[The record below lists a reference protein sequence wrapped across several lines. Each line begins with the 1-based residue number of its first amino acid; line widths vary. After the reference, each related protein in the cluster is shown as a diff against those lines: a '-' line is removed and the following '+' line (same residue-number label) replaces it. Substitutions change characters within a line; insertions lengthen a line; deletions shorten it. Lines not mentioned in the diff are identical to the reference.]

1 MALSLLGLHLA
12 SAETRLTKDEL
23 RAYTRDL
30 AALPDAVESVVGQAL
45 LVEDLAARLADCTTF
60 FYLGRGYDWAVALEA
75 ALKLKE
81 ISYLHAEA
89 YAAGEMKHGPL
100 ALVEPGVVVVCFA
113 TQPELVEKMASN
125 IKEVSARG
133 GMVVSVVMDGETRA
147 DASSDYLL
155 RIPRV
160 RPEFA
165 PIVSVVPLQ
174 LLAYLVART
183 RGCEIDQPRNLAKS
197 VTVE

>member
-1 MALSLLGLHLA
+1 LLARPASG

-81 ISYLHAEA
+81 IRT
-89 YAAGEMKHGPL
+89 
-100 ALVEPGVVVVCFA
+100 F
-113 TQPELVEKMASN
+113 T
-125 IKEVSARG
+125 
-133 GMVVSVVMDGETRA
+133 
-147 DASSDYLL
+147 
-155 RIPRV
+155 PR
-160 RPEFA
+160 
-165 PIVSVVPLQ
+165 
-174 LLAYLVART
+174 RT
-183 RGCEIDQPRNLAKS
+183 RPAK
-197 VTVE
+197 

>member
-1 MALSLLGLHLA
+1 MALYLLGLHLA
-12 SAETRLTKDEL
+12 WAEGKLAAEDLTGY
-23 RAYTRDL
+23 ARDL
-30 AALPDAVESVVGQAL
+30 SVLPDAVEAVVGQDL
-45 LVEDLAARLADCTTF
+45 LVEDLAARLAQATTF

-113 TQPELVEKMASN
+113 TQPHLMEKMVSN
-125 IKEVSARG
+125 VKEVSARG
-133 GMVVSVVMDGETRA
+133 GLVVAVVPDNERRL
-147 DASSDYLL
+147 DASADHLL
-155 RIPRV
+155 RIPVV

-174 LLAYLVART
+174 LLAYLVARA